1 MIVGRE
7 IDHLHRR
14 AANVVFSASERMS
27 QCSDANGT
35 ILHILHIAADQL
47 SLTSC
52 ALVEAGGVC
61 HQSAPPFNLDCD
73 SGKGG
78 LAAFSTPISW
88 DLDVIVDLLE
98 SGQIALSSPDSPFP
112 VYLKPGGILALPE
125 NVEAVCGLA
134 IPVCVG
140 AQCVGI
146 LATKMASRSRANAG
160 VVLWALCVLS
170 GLIGQVWRSRKAEK
184 RDGAGVIRN
193 TNIPF
198 RGEGEHY
205 GILGNSREIE
215 CAVRKS
221 LRAAQSRAT
230 VLLTGESG
238 SGKERFA
245 RMIHL
250 TSDRRDQTF
259 VCLNCAAIPRDL
271 LESELFGHQRG
282 SFTGAVTDRIGKFEL
297 ASSGTLLLD
306 EIGDMPL
313 DLQSKLLRALQ
324 ERTIQRIGSGEEI
337 LVDPR
342 IIAATNC
349 NLEERVAATTF
360 RLDLFFRLNVLRVHL
375 PPIRERYGDVRLL
388 SQHFL
393 TRDNQRYGRNV
404 RFSPAAL
411 VHLES
416 YDWPG
421 NVRQLENVVERLVIM
436 GDAELIEVADVIN
449 VLSGEA
455 KMPGADL
462 VGMKSES
469 MPQDFSIMG
478 SLPIRGYLKVNED
491 DRDQIEQ
498 ALRSTHG
505 NKTMAAR
512 RLGMTPRQLNY
523 RVLKLGIM

>member
-1 MIVGRE
+1 MTVSRE

-14 AANVVFSASERMS
+14 AANVVFSASESMS
-27 QCSDANGT
+27 QCSDANVT
-35 ILHILHIAADQL
+35 IMHILHIAVDQL
-47 SLTSC
+47 SLRSC
-52 ALVEAGGVC
+52 ALVEADGIC
-61 HQSAPPFNLDCD
+61 HQSAPKLSLNCE
-73 SGKGG
+73 SGNGWY
-78 LAAFSTPISW
+78 AAPTPLSW
-88 DLDVIVDLLE
+88 DIDVIVDHIA
-98 SGQIALSSPDSPFP
+98 SGQIALSSPDIPSP
-112 VYLKPGGILALPE
+112 VYFKSGGMLALPE
-125 NVEAVCGLA
+125 HIEAVCGLA
-134 IPVCVG
+134 VPVCVG

-146 LATKMASRSRANAG
+146 LATEMAARSRANAG

-170 GLIGQVWRSRKAEK
+170 GLIGQVWRTRKSEK
-184 RDGAGVIRN
+184 REEAGVVY
-193 TNIPF
+193 TAKIPF
-198 RGEGEHY
+198 HSEGEAY

-215 CAVRKS
+215 CAIRKA

-250 TSDRRDQTF
+250 ASDRRDRPF

-282 SFTGAVTDRIGKFEL
+282 SFTGAVTDRVGKFEL
-297 ASSGTLLLD
+297 ASSGTLFLD
-306 EIGDMPL
+306 EIGDMPQ

-337 LVDPR
+337 PVDPR
-342 IIAATNC
+342 IIAATHC
-349 NLEERVAATTF
+349 NLDERVAASTF
-360 RLDLFFRLNVLRVHL
+360 RLDLFFRLNVLRVNI

-388 SQHFL
+388 AQSFL
-393 TRDNQRYGRNV
+393 SRDNQRYSRNV
-404 RFSPAAL
+404 HFSPAAL

-436 GDAELIEVADVIN
+436 SEADLIEVADVIS

-455 KMPGADL
+455 KMPHPDETGTR
-462 VGMKSES
+462 SES
-469 MPQDFSIMG
+469 LRQNFSIVS

-523 RVLKLGIM
+523 RVSKLGIM